1 MFRKILI
8 ANRGEIA
15 LRVIRACKEL
25 GINTVAI
32 YSEADQDSLHVRYAD
47 EAVCVGPAA
56 SGKSYLN
63 IINIISTA
71 TITGVDAIHPGY
83 GFLAENPRFVE
94 ICDTHNIKF
103 IGPTA
108 QAMEKMGDKAQAK
121 RMMKKQGI
129 PVIPGSDG
137 PLTSLEEAM
146 KLAEEIGYP
155 VIIKASAG
163 GGGRGMRVV
172 YSAEDLK
179 KAVQTAQM
187 EAEASFGQPEVYLE
201 KYIEKPRHIEIQ
213 LLFDEQGNGIYL
225 GERDCSLQRRHQKIL
240 EESPSPSVTPEL
252 RKLLGEAALKGAR
265 AVGYSNAGTV
275 EFLLDEQDQFYFM
288 EMNTRIQVEHPVT
301 EMVTGIDLV
310 KQQIRIAAGEPLPLR
325 QEEIVFKGHAIECR
339 INAEDPEKKFLPNP
353 GRIDFYHAPGGPGIR
368 IDSSAYSGC
377 VITPYYD
384 SMVSKLIAW
393 GENREEAIARMI
405 RALEEF
411 EITGI
416 LSTILFHL
424 EILYNPG
431 FRKGEVN
438 TNFINNLINE
448 LQTE

>member
-1 MFRKILI
+1 VFRKILI

-56 SGKSYLN
+56 PGKSYLN

>member
-56 SGKSYLN
+56 PGKSYLN

-353 GRIDFYHAPGGPGIR
+353 GRIDFYHASGGPGIR